1 MTEKEIQEHLCKE
14 LLKKIVDNGQNYTE
28 KMKSDLKEIIDLG
41 KSPEEICEATL
52 AYPPSGD
59 GHRNGAVK
67 DRSQAFNPV
76 TKQWV
81 KRDSDT
87 GRFMDVK
94 KDGTPFKGVRKEK

>member
-52 AYPPSGD
+52 AYFAMCRWQGKE
-59 GHRNGAVK
+59 VK
-67 DRSQAFNPV
+67 THGNQSSQRRR
-76 TKQWV
+76 T
-81 KRDSDT
+81 
-87 GRFMDVK
+87 
-94 KDGTPFKGVRKEK
+94 